1 MRRRSRASSKLP
13 KARSRKGD
21 VSTAPVARGSSSE
34 GGQETKVAR
43 LIRELNEALERQA
56 ATAEILR
63 LISSSPTG
71 VQPIFNA
78 IVRNFVLLCG
88 TVWGSIYTFDGE
100 LVHFAGSYGFS
111 PEQLQAT
118 RAKYPVRVDDR
129 SVLSSRAIL
138 AKAPLHIQNVKSD
151 PDYDRAHAAALSI
164 GRLLAV
170 PLLRDGAPLGV
181 IIAAWAEPGPTPKQQ
196 EDLLKVFADQAVI
209 AIENTRLLNEL
220 RERTTDLTES
230 LEQQTATSEVLKVI
244 SSSPGELEPVFNAM
258 LENATRLCEARYGT
272 MWLREGD
279 AFRAASLYG
288 PMPPAYTDLLRSG
301 TLFHASPD

>member
-1 MRRRSRASSKLP
+1 MRRRSKTSQPA
-13 KARSRKGD
+13 KARRRKAE
-21 VSTAPVARGSSSE
+21 VSKRRTAPVARGGSSD
-34 GGQETKVAR
+34 GGPETKVAR
-43 LIRELNEALERQA
+43 LTRELNEALDRQA

-71 VQPIFNA
+71 VQPVFDA

-88 TVWGSIYTFDGE
+88 TVFGAIYTFDGE

-181 IIAAWAEPGPTPKQQ
+181 IVAGWAEPGPTPKQH

-220 RERTTDLTES
+220 RES
-230 LEQQTATSEVLKVI
+230 LQQQTATADVLKVI
-244 SSSPGELEPVFNAM
+244 S
-258 LENATRLCEARYGT
+258 
-272 MWLREGD
+272 
-279 AFRAASLYG
+279 
-288 PMPPAYTDLLRSG
+288 RS
-301 TLFHASPD
+301 A

>member
-1 MRRRSRASSKLP
+1 MRRRSRTSQPA
-13 KARSRKGD
+13 KARRRKAE
-21 VSTAPVARGSSSE
+21 VSKRRTAPVARGGSSD
-34 GGQETKVAR
+34 GGPETKVAR
-43 LIRELNEALERQA
+43 LTRELNEALDRQA

-71 VQPIFNA
+71 VQPIFDA

-181 IIAAWAEPGPTPKQQ
+181 IIAAWAEPGPTPKQH

-209 AIENTRLLNEL
+209 AVENTRLLNEL
-220 RERTTDLTES
+220 RQRTDDLSES
-230 LEQQTATSEVLKVI
+230 LEQQTATSEVLKII

-272 MWLREGD
+272 MWL
-279 AFRAASLYG
+279 
-288 PMPPAYTDLLRSG
+288 
-301 TLFHASPD
+301 